1 MQNIFHVY
9 LRKAAYRIKNKAN
22 TTPIITIMQEPSV
35 PPTITGKVFGKEVV
49 WKCSLVSGEKK
60 NMYSQPI
67 QNSRFATLATHIYTC
82 YKENI

>member
-1 MQNIFHVY
+1 M
-9 LRKAAYRIKNKAN
+9 RKAAYRIKNKAN

-49 WKCSLVSGEKK
+49 WRCSLVSGEK

-67 QNSRFATLATHIYTC
+67 QDSRVATLATPMYTC